1 MSSVQKITLADPRA
15 NTDPSGWGCRR
26 QRPPFLGLIQ
36 YPGLS
41 TGQCVRSHLVQ
52 PPHFTGG
59 ETQTQRERTVAQGQ
73 LMADPPPRQASPRPV
88 HPWLGV
94 PSPGVV
100 CSVQDIEPPVCPLDM
115 LASVGPTTGP

>member
-73 LMADPPPRQASPRPV
+73 LMADPPPQTGQPKACSPMAGGAQ
-88 HPWLGV
+88 PW
-94 PSPGVV
+94 S
-100 CSVQDIEPPVCPLDM
+100 SVFC
-115 LASVGPTTGP
+115 AGY